1 MSNVFVV
8 TDLVAKESL
17 RIAHE
22 KAQFIG
28 TVDRQYDSS
37 FTYDPGR
44 GAHGQTLRVKSPN
57 MYTRRQ
63 GSRVMAVQDQAEAS
77 QTITVATQ
85 DGVDMRFNSAELIQS
100 VDSDGAFDELSRKY
114 IQPAISSLV
123 SGIEADFLAY
133 ATKATYNLAG
143 TAGSALT
150 DLAAVGS
157 ARAKLNQGLAP
168 KDGSRFIQCDSV
180 TMGGMV
186 NGLKGLFQ
194 DSSQIKE
201 QYREGMIGRTAMA
214 DWYEND
220 RMWTLTNGS
229 DVTCTMAAA
238 AAVVDGGNVMTM
250 ASLSAAPATGAVF
263 TVPGIYAC
271 HPETKASL
279 GVLQQFVVTAGTT
292 TIQTVSPT
300 IYLTGPRQNLCSAA
314 GAQLTTASFDGTGI
328 VPVFVGNASTSY
340 VQNLMYHKE
349 AYQFVTADLPILD
362 DAQKCVRVNK
372 DGLSIRCWMGSDIRN
387 DELLMR
393 VDILYGMAALRPAW
407 ASRIIGAANA

>member
-220 RMWTLTNGS
+220 RMWTLTNNA
-229 DVTCTMAAA
+229 DIDCTMAAA

-263 TVPGIYAC
+263 TIPGIYAC

-300 IYLTGPRQNLCSAA
+300 IYLSGPRQNLCSAS
-314 GAQLTTASFDGTGI
+314 GAALTVASFNGTGI
-328 VPVFVGNASTSY
+328 IPVFVGAASTSY

-349 AYQFVTADLPILD
+349 AFQFVTADLPILD

-372 DGLSIRCWMGSDIRN
+372 DGLSLRCWMGSDIRN
-387 DELLMR
+387 DELLLR